1 VRRPTSL
8 LVALAVAA
16 GVTAGGHRLET
27 RAGADAGP
35 EGTLGPGRATVVLDI
50 HHSLFSEERITVR
63 AGTLVRFVVRNDDP
77 IHHELVVG
85 PPEVHAA
92 HAEGTEPFHP
102 PVPGEVSVGPNAS
115 GSTVYRFDEPGTVTF
130 ACHLP
135 GHVAHGM
142 VGEVEVVPSGASH

>member
-1 VRRPTSL
+1 MRPASL
-8 LVALAVAA
+8 VVALVVAA
-16 GVTAGGHRLET
+16 GGYGLEA
-27 RAGADAGP
+27 RAGADTRP
-35 EGTLGPGRATVVLDI
+35 EDALGPGRASVVLDI
-50 HHSLFSEERITVR
+50 HHSAFSEERIAVR
-63 AGTLVRFVVRNDDP
+63 AGTLVRFLVRNDDP

-115 GSTVYRFDEPGTVTF
+115 GSTVYWFDEPGTVTF

-135 GHVAHGM
+135 GHVAYGM
-142 VGEVEVVPSGASH
+142 VGEVEVVP